1 MCVCKYYYRFQLIE
15 CQVAAERSV
24 AGSDSEHQRVTA
36 PNHWNLGNARNR
48 SRRSEL
54 ATWTALGLGRWFV
67 FLDGWGPMRF
77 YEKRWKRETSNQTDH
92 VIIIYIRIY
101 TYIYI
106 YIYIYIYLHIYTYIY
121 IHNFIWIYIYIYI
134 YKHLNIY
141 IYYW

>member
-1 MCVCKYYYRFQLIE
+1 MYLYLFIIHHQYKHNHHIHYDLVLIHIIISSTFSFNIYIYYMCVCKYYYRFQLIE

-67 FLDGWGPMRF
+67 FLDG
-77 YEKRWKRETSNQTDH
+77 
-92 VIIIYIRIY
+92 
-101 TYIYI
+101 
-106 YIYIYIYLHIYTYIY
+106 
-121 IHNFIWIYIYIYI
+121 
-134 YKHLNIY
+134 
-141 IYYW
+141 